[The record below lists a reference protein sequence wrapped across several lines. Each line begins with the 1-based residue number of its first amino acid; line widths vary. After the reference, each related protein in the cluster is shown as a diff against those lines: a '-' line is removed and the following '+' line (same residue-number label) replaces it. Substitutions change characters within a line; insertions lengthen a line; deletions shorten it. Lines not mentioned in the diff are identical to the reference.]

1 MLNYNFSRKG
11 SGASFS
17 TTFCIWFFNK
27 NVSHVTFFWLTKF
40 PCLYFSKYWTVCV
53 LWLFVNQAVTS
64 QNLKLTLSFWSN
76 RFATWPRSQDKNLS
90 ILRTKRAFEMKW
102 KAFFIIFK
110 GFSVAK
116 NFPRFKSAPLNLA
129 VQFWLKETI
138 QKSVPV
144 TVVFM

>member
-40 PCLYFSKYWTVCV
+40 PCLYFSEYWTVCV

-90 ILRTKRAFEMKW
+90 ILRTKRAFEVKW

-110 GFSVAK
+110 GFSAAK
-116 NFPRFKSAPLNLA
+116 NCLRFKSAPLNLA
-129 VQFWLKETI
+129 VQF
-138 QKSVPV
+138 
-144 TVVFM
+144 